1 MKIGTDPEDIWV
13 FGSTERGLVC
23 QIHSFKGKTEENVP
37 QIPNFSPAA
46 RYNYYVLLSIG
57 GS

>member
-37 QIPNFSPAA
+37 QIPKFSPAA
-46 RYNYYVLLSIG
+46 RYYYFLLSNQV
-57 GS
+57 S